1 MVFMC
6 HLFFLGCSGVHSC
19 DANAFL
25 KDFRN
30 DASVNRIVPKMAT
43 LKVGP
48 VKLLNF
54 SLHQSC
60 YSKSVFLG
68 HFLWLATINVTD
80 MVNSLNSSPIL
91 QEIVKEINLRRE

>member
-80 MVNSLNSSPIL
+80 MVIGQFVEFKSNTPRNC
-91 QEIVKEINLRRE
+91 KRN

>member
-1 MVFMC
+1 MC
-6 HLFFLGCSGVHSC
+6 HSCHLLIFGCIGIQSC